1 MEHESCSDEKSTIIV
16 KWGTICTK
24 LWNVNNCFHCRWKH
38 SVTVLHSLIVFF
50 FLNHSFPLLLKEAC
64 STNKLAKKNN
74 LSEKITQK
82 NSSMLP
88 CQRNLAI
95 MGNQS
100 HSPRL
105 GKDVASPRSAA
116 SFLCDLTLATF
127 SFGHLRKH
135 GRSSYVSWKQ
145 RSSVFMTHSNEPS
158 RQNTFFGVYNS
169 KILLDNNRE

>member
-1 MEHESCSDEKSTIIV
+1 MKALSGCAPLGI
-16 KWGTICTK
+16 
-24 LWNVNNCFHCRWKH
+24 
-38 SVTVLHSLIVFF
+38 F

-74 LSEKITQK
+74 LSEKSTQK

-95 MGNQS
+95 MRNQL

-105 GKDVASPRSAA
+105 GKDAASPTSAA

-127 SFGHLRKH
+127 SFGQIRKH

-145 RSSVFMTHSNEPS
+145 RSSVFMTHIKEPS
-158 RQNTFFGVYNS
+158 RQNTFFGIYNS
-169 KILLDNNRE
+169 KSYWTIAENKVSHSKLSQGN